1 MRIANHC
8 PENCEV
14 RNRVVTHRRARW
26 QWDDVRKQSIPI
38 AGRAAESHY
47 MLNYKPISVES
58 ARVHYFQALGEVS
71 ATEGQRQADQA
82 RENHR
87 KATLILQNAHRMD
100 RNRKLSIKRAQK

>member
-1 MRIANHC
+1 
-8 PENCEV
+8 
-14 RNRVVTHRRARW
+14 
-26 QWDDVRKQSIPI
+26 
-38 AGRAAESHY
+38 

-87 KATLILQNAHRMD
+87 KAILILQNAHRMD
-100 RNRKLSIKRAQK
+100 RNRKLSIKRAQKRRRVDWNVAVF